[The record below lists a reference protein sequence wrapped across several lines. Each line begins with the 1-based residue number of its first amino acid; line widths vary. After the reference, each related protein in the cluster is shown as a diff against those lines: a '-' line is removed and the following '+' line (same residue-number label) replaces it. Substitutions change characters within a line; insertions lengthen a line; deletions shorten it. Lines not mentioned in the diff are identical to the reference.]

1 MSDCTNFGPLGFG
14 SSTDKCVIRTGFSI
28 QSDPENSQLGALL
41 AFGSGGG
48 FFACGTTLD
57 VRGNFYQFVLSH
69 VLILFNFYR
78 FGSSRVHPM
87 QAVLLS
93 TCSLYPFYPFN
104 FLRGIYNVVE
114 FFT

>member
-1 MSDCTNFGPLGFG
+1 MWNYFRRSWKFL
-14 SSTDKCVIRTGFSI
+14 SICV
-28 QSDPENSQLGALL
+28 
-41 AFGSGGG
+41 
-48 FFACGTTLD
+48 
-57 VRGNFYQFVLSH
+57 VSH